1 MQPNLVII
9 FIILEIC
16 YLKQQSE
23 DWIVEVSL
31 IHITTVL
38 LVLCCN
44 IKGLR

>member
-9 FIILEIC
+9 IFIILEIY

-23 DWIVEVSL
+23 DWIVEVSY
-31 IHITTVL
+31 TTVF